1 MTLGGNP
8 LVPFV
13 PTRNEVLPAV
23 FKLLNLNEGDI
34 FYDLG
39 CGDGRVVVEA
49 AKRFPV
55 KKAVCIELRRELAEE
70 ARRRA
75 RREGVDNVVHVVEA
89 DFFKV
94 NLSEA
99 TAIYMYLLTS
109 VNEALKPKLKRELK
123 PGTRIVTLDFP
134 IPGWEPVKT
143 MQTEGAWQKTLYLY
157 VIGRSDRI

>member
-1 MTLGGNP
+1 MALGGNP

-13 PTRNEVLPAV
+13 PTRSEVLPAV
-23 FKLLNLNEGDI
+23 FKLLDLKEDDV

-55 KKAVCIELRRELAEE
+55 KKVVCVELRKELAEE
-70 ARRRA
+70 TRRRA
-75 RREGVDNVVHVVEA
+75 KKEGVADRVQVIEG
-89 DFFKV
+89 DFFKI

-109 VNEALKPKLKRELK
+109 VNEALKPKLKRELR

-143 MQTEGAWQKTLYLY
+143 VQTEGVWQKTLYLY
-157 VIGRSDRI
+157 VIGKSDK

>member
-13 PTRNEVLPAV
+13 PTRNEVLPVV
-23 FKLLNLNEGDI
+23 FKLLNLNDGDI

-55 KKAVCIELRRELAEE
+55 RKAVCIELRRELAEE

-75 RREGVDNVVHVVEA
+75 KREGVDNRVYVVEA

-109 VNEALKPKLKRELK
+109 VNEALKPKLKRELR

-157 VIGRSDRI
+157 VIGKSDKI